1 MKNGIVVFI
10 VCFVLACEARTVN
23 PPPQELLS
31 EETMENMLYDLALLN
46 ALQASFLVQEGQ
58 AIFDGKFM
66 EKKYQVPDSIW
77 TASKKYYAQ
86 DPQRMAKIYKRINT
100 RLNKAKDSIE
110 VLKTAKEK
118 AAEEKAAKEKAAEE
132 KVAAEKRSEDQ
143 SKKETN

>member
-1 MKNGIVVFI
+1 MKNGIVVFL

-23 PPPQELLS
+23 PPPQGLLS

-58 AIFDGKFM
+58 AIFDGKYM

-110 VLKTAKEK
+110 VLKKLQK
-118 AAEEKAAKEKAAEE
+118 KRLPKKKKEKAAEE
-132 KVAAEKRSEDQ
+132 KVAAEKISEDQ

>member
-1 MKNGIVVFI
+1 MKNGIVVFL

-23 PPPQELLS
+23 PPPQGLLS

-118 AAEEKAAKEKAAEE
+118 AAEEKAAKEKAVEE
-132 KVAAEKRSEDQ
+132 KVATEKISEDQ
-143 SKKETN
+143 SKKEVN

>member
-23 PPPQELLS
+23 PPPQGLLS

-58 AIFDGKFM
+58 AIFDGKYM

-118 AAEEKAAKEKAAEE
+118 AAKEKAAKEKAAEE
-132 KVAAEKRSEDQ
+132 KVAAEKISEDQ

>member
-1 MKNGIVVFI
+1 
-10 VCFVLACEARTVN
+10 
-23 PPPQELLS
+23 
-31 EETMENMLYDLALLN
+31 MENMLYDLALLN

-58 AIFDGKFM
+58 AIFDGKYM

>member
-1 MKNGIVVFI
+1 MKNGIVIFL

-23 PPPQELLS
+23 PPPPGLLS

-118 AAEEKAAKEKAAEE
+118 AAEEKAAKEKAVEE
-132 KVAAEKRSEDQ
+132 KVATEKISEDQ
-143 SKKETN
+143 SKKEVN

>member
-23 PPPQELLS
+23 PPPQGLLS

-58 AIFDGKFM
+58 AIFDGKYM

-132 KVAAEKRSEDQ
+132 KVAAEKISEDQ

>member
-23 PPPQELLS
+23 PPPQGLLS

-118 AAEEKAAKEKAAEE
+118 AAEEKTAKEKASEE
-132 KVAAEKRSEDQ
+132 KLAAEKISEDQ

>member
-1 MKNGIVVFI
+1 MKNGIVVFL

-23 PPPQELLS
+23 PPPQGLLS

-58 AIFDGKFM
+58 AIFDGKYM

-118 AAEEKAAKEKAAEE
+118 AAKEKAAKEKAAEE
-132 KVAAEKRSEDQ
+132 KVAAEKISEDQ

>member
-23 PPPQELLS
+23 PPPHGLLS

-58 AIFDGKFM
+58 AIFDGKYM

-86 DPQRMAKIYKRINT
+86 DPQSMAKIYKRINT

-132 KVAAEKRSEDQ
+132 KVAAEKISEDQ

>member
-1 MKNGIVVFI
+1 
-10 VCFVLACEARTVN
+10 
-23 PPPQELLS
+23 
-31 EETMENMLYDLALLN
+31 MENMLFDLALLN

-58 AIFDGKFM
+58 AIFDGKYM

-118 AAEEKAAKEKAAEE
+118 AAKEKAAEE

>member
-23 PPPQELLS
+23 PPPQGLLS

-58 AIFDGKFM
+58 AIFDGKYM